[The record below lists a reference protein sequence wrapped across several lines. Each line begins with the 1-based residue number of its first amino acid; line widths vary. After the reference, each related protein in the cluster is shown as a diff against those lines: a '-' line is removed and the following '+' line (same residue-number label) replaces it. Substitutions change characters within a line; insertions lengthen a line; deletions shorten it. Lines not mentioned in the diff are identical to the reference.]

1 MTGMTN
7 KIENSNDL
15 DGVIRELTD
24 GFSEELSPQPRG
36 CMNELFLLSGR
47 DGGSDPGQ
55 ADR

>member
-24 GFSEELSPQPRG
+24 GFSEALSPQPRG